1 MGTERI
7 VVSRMAL
14 DHAVRRDNSRT
25 ENTFLRV
32 LIVDDHEAVRRG
44 VRAILRSR
52 PDIEVCGEAVNG
64 QDAIEKAT
72 ELKPD
77 LIILD
82 ITMPVLDG
90 FGAAKA
96 IRSRSPEVP
105 ILFYSMNDG
114 RALMESAKAIG
125 ANGFITKSESAM
137 LLLKAVGALSKKE
150 TFFPAL

>member
-1 MGTERI
+1 MSVIT
-7 VVSRMAL
+7 
-14 DHAVRRDNSRT
+14 RRTQRRAAIILEWN
-25 ENTFLRV
+25 NFLRI
-32 LIVDDHEAVRRG
+32 LIVDDHEAVRKG

-64 QDAIEKAT
+64 QEAVEKAL

-90 FGAAKA
+90 FGAAKE
-96 IRSRSPEVP
+96 IRSRSSDVP

-114 RALMESAKAIG
+114 KALMESAKAIG
-125 ANGFITKSESAM
+125 ANGFVTKSEAAAV
-137 LLLKAVGALSKKE
+137 LLKAVGAISKKE

>member
-1 MGTERI
+1 MQRDYFGTNGKDGSTRVRI
-7 VVSRMAL
+7 
-14 DHAVRRDNSRT
+14 
-25 ENTFLRV
+25 
-32 LIVDDHEAVRRG
+32 LIVDDHEAVRKG

-52 PDIEVCGEAVNG
+52 PDLEVCGEAING
-64 QDAIEKAT
+64 EEAIAKAE

-90 FGAAKA
+90 FGAAKV
-96 IRSRSPEVP
+96 IRSRSADVP

-114 RALMESAKAIG
+114 KALMESARAIG
-125 ANGFITKSESAM
+125 ANGFVTKSEPGGV
-137 LLLKAVGALSKKE
+137 LLKAVGALSQKQ

>member
-1 MGTERI
+1 
-7 VVSRMAL
+7 
-14 DHAVRRDNSRT
+14 
-25 ENTFLRV
+25 
-32 LIVDDHEAVRRG
+32 
-44 VRAILRSR
+44 
-52 PDIEVCGEAVNG
+52 VCGEAING
-64 QDAIEKAT
+64 QDAIEKAM

-125 ANGFITKSESAM
+125 ANGFITKSESGM
-137 LLLKAVGALSKKE
+137 VLLKAVGALSKKE
-150 TFFPAL
+150 TFFPSL

>member
-1 MGTERI
+1 MRI
-7 VVSRMAL
+7 
-14 DHAVRRDNSRT
+14 
-25 ENTFLRV
+25 
-32 LIVDDHEAVRRG
+32 LIVDDHEAVRKG

-52 PDIEVCGEAVNG
+52 PDLEVCGEAVNG
-64 QDAIEKAT
+64 QDAIAKVE

-90 FGAAKA
+90 FGAAKQ
-96 IRSRSPEVP
+96 IRSRSADVP

-125 ANGFITKSESAM
+125 ANGFVTKSAPGGV
-137 LLLKAVGALSKKE
+137 LLEAVGALSKKQNY
-150 TFFPAL
+150 FPAL